1 MFVPRS
7 SSIFLACSSIFLSWA
22 HLVAY
27 ALYALYNP
35 VNNVNITPTIAID
48 VILTNIPSNA
58 IADESNNK
66 AMSTLLFM
74 IKLRII

>member
-1 MFVPRS
+1 M
-7 SSIFLACSSIFLSWA
+7 
-22 HLVAY
+22 
-27 ALYALYNP
+27 
-35 VNNVNITPTIAID
+35 
-48 VILTNIPSNA
+48 TNIPSNA